1 MTDCFLLNFNQDIPG
16 LIMKCTIPEISWHN
30 RDPVLSIDIQ
40 KQLPDEPFYRLAS
53 GGTDSHVLIWHIK
66 SDDDGITTVD
76 FASDLVRHQKAVNAV
91 RFSPCGTFL
100 ASGDDESAI
109 IIWKKRQDSDA
120 PELCG
125 PGEAEVVN
133 KESWVVLKILRGH
146 LEDVYDL
153 SWSPDSTSLISGSV
167 DNTAIIWN
175 IQKGSKSILEDHKGF
190 VQGVAWDPN
199 NDLVATLSSDRKM
212 RVFQTTSKKL
222 LTRVGKAPLPVPK
235 DHELHGKKINLFHDD
250 TIQTFFRRL
259 TFSPDG
265 ELLIVPS
272 GVIEPQ
278 EPGKKQSST
287 TLVFSRRLLSRPVC
301 YLPSLDQYS
310 VCVRCCPVLFELRN
324 IDPSTK
330 PESMFLLPYRVIFA
344 VATASAVVLYDT
356 QQPMPFG
363 YVSNLHYTRLT
374 DLSWSPKGDL
384 LMVSSTDG
392 YCSIITFS
400 PGELGV
406 PYEPKQESAT
416 QAAAAPAP
424 PSRQESEDVNGIIS
438 KQSDLVAEIDLAKD
452 EDDFEGIKKLDDENS
467 GHKNPNGEEKI
478 QTPKEESH
486 AEKDIQMHIDE
497 PHTEGET
504 EAMKEKPVKE
514 NESQMNKELSEAE
527 VKSEEQRNSSSS
539 TEVTQSGESSSNQCA
554 SPDSKSG
561 GNPGTNCG
569 GTPSSTVPRI
579 EEVITPGNSGK
590 KARRVQLIT
599 LSSPKSKKKLL

>member
-1 MTDCFLLNFNQDIPG
+1 MR
-16 LIMKCTIPEISWHN
+16 CTIPEISWHN

-40 KQLPDEPFYRLAS
+40 NQNPEESFYRLAS
-53 GGTDSHVLIWHIK
+53 GGTDSHVLIWHVK
-66 SDDDGITTVD
+66 SCDEGTTSVE

-109 IIWKKRQDSDA
+109 IIWKKRQESDA
-120 PELCG
+120 PELGG
-125 PGEAEVVN
+125 PGDSEVTN
-133 KESWVVLKILRGH
+133 KESWLVVKILRGH

-153 SWSPDSTSLISGSV
+153 WWSPDSSSIISGSV
-167 DNTAIIWN
+167 DNTAIVWDV
-175 IQKGSKSILEDHKGF
+175 QKGSRVILGDHKGF
-190 VQGVAWDPN
+190 VQGVAWDPKN
-199 NDLVATLSSDRKM
+199 EFVASISSDRKL
-212 RVFQTTSKKL
+212 RVFQVSSKKL
-222 LTRVGKAPLPVPK
+222 VARVGKALLPVPK
-235 DHELHGKKINLFHDD
+235 DHELYGKKVNLFHDD

-278 EPGKKQSST
+278 EQGKKQSST

-310 VCVRCCPVLFELRN
+310 VCVKCCPVLFELRN

-330 PESMFLLPYRVIFA
+330 PESMYALPYRVIFA

-374 DLSWSPKGDL
+374 DLAWSPKGDL

-400 PGELGV
+400 PGELGI
-406 PYEPKQESAT
+406 PYDPTEESSAPEASDSAT
-416 QAAAAPAP
+416 STENTTSSA
-424 PSRQESEDVNGIIS
+424 QEPEAKINREISE
-438 KQSDLVAEIDLAKD
+438 QSDLVATLDLTKD
-452 EDDFEGIKKLDDENS
+452 DDLEGVKSLDD
-467 GHKNPNGEEKI
+467 
-478 QTPKEESH
+478 
-486 AEKDIQMHIDE
+486 DV
-497 PHTEGET
+497 
-504 EAMKEKPVKE
+504 PVD
-514 NESQMNKELSEAE
+514 
-527 VKSEEQRNSSSS
+527 RGDS
-539 TEVTQSGESSSNQCA
+539 TEKQQKESVTHIKINENGSSHCGTSEKKDSSKDHCS
-554 SPDSKSG
+554 SPDQKPTTTTHSDSVKKCVEAS
-561 GNPGTNCG
+561 T
-569 GTPSSTVPRI
+569 SSVSVLD
-579 EEVITPGNSGK
+579 EVITPGNSGK
-590 KARRVQLIT
+590 KKRVPLIT

>member
-1 MTDCFLLNFNQDIPG
+1 MPITTKGGKKNRLA
-16 LIMKCTIPEISWHN
+16 MRCTIPEISWHN

-40 KQLPDEPFYRLAS
+40 KQHSDEPFYRLAS
-53 GGTDSHVLIWHIK
+53 GGTDSHVLIWHVK
-66 SDDDGITTVD
+66 SNEDGTTTVD

-91 RFSPCGTFL
+91 RFSPCGSFL

-120 PELCG
+120 PDIG
-125 PGEAEVVN
+125 STVDAEAN
-133 KESWVVLKILRGH
+133 KESWIVLKILRGH

-153 SWSPDSTSLISGSV
+153 CWSPDSTSLISGSV
-167 DNTAIIWN
+167 DNTAIVWDIH
-175 IQKGSKSILEDHKGF
+175 KGSRAILQDHKGF
-190 VQGVAWDPN
+190 VQGVSWDPK
-199 NDLVATLSSDRKM
+199 NDLLATLSSDRKL
-212 RVFQTTSKKL
+212 RVFQANSKKIVA
-222 LTRVGKAPLPVPK
+222 RVGKAPLPVPK
-235 DHELHGKKINLFHDD
+235 DHNLHGKKINLFHDD

-278 EPGKKQSST
+278 EAGKKPAST
-287 TLVFSRRLLSRPVC
+287 TLVFSRRLLNRPVC

-310 VCVRCCPVLFELRN
+310 VCVKCCPVLFELRN

-330 PESMFLLPYRVIFA
+330 PESMFALPYRVIFA

-374 DLSWSPKGDL
+374 DLAWSPKGDL

-400 PGELGV
+400 PGELGI
-406 PYEPKQESAT
+406 PYEQREEISSQPKSEAPINNSVSTNQEADDVSKLVSS
-416 QAAAAPAP
+416 Q
-424 PSRQESEDVNGIIS
+424 SE
-438 KQSDLVAEIDLAKD
+438 KVANIDLGD
-452 EDDFEGIKKLDDENS
+452 DDDFEGIKKLDEEIHEEKKKPREDSLSNMNVQKLSEENS
-467 GHKNPNGEEKI
+467 L
-478 QTPKEESH
+478 TS
-486 AEKDIQMHIDE
+486 
-497 PHTEGET
+497 
-504 EAMKEKPVKE
+504 
-514 NESQMNKELSEAE
+514 
-527 VKSEEQRNSSSS
+527 NS
-539 TEVTQSGESSSNQCA
+539 
-554 SPDSKSG
+554 
-561 GNPGTNCG
+561 TNCNSPELKSSVS
-569 GTPSSTVPRI
+569 GTDPSQACDSASTTIAPNVGD
-579 EEVITPGNSGK
+579 VITTPGNSGK